1 MDSYEIIRSKYV
13 RRRQKK
19 PLFIYARTLKTAEV
33 ILAIEN
39 TDAFVPYRPSRFGF
53 MKKLLIEEPPYE
65 FELLQAEYAEKRLE
79 ARRKVMDE
87 FQLWE
92 YMPK

>member
-1 MDSYEIIRSKYV
+1 MEGYEIIRFKYL
-13 RRRQKK
+13 RKRQKK
-19 PLFIYARTLKTAEV
+19 PLFIYARTLKMAKG

-39 TDAFVPYRPSRFGF
+39 TDAFVPFKPVRFGF
-53 MKKLLIEEPPYE
+53 MKKLLTGKPPYE
-65 FELLQAEYAEKRLE
+65 LELLQAEYAEKRLE
-79 ARRKVMDE
+79 ARQKIMDE